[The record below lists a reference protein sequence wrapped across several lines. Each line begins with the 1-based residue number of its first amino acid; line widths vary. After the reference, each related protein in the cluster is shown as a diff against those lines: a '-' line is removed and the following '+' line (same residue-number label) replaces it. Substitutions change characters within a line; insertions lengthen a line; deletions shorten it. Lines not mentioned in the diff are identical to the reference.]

1 MTTFISDDII
11 SEAVEQI
18 INARELCGSE
28 KEAVI
33 DVANDHGITDK
44 ALRNKIWGIAKFR
57 ANAQWNKFKRQ
68 AGVNERYIL

>member
-28 KEAVI
+28 KDAVI
-33 DVANDHGITDK
+33 DVANDNGITDR
-44 ALRNKIWGIAKFR
+44 ATRNKLWRIAKFR
-57 ANAQWNKFKRQ
+57 ANAHGNKFKRH
-68 AGVNERYIL
+68 AGVNERYIF

>member
-11 SEAVEQI
+11 SEAVEAI
-18 INARELCGSE
+18 INARDFCGSE

-33 DVANDHGITDK
+33 DVANDHGIPDK

-68 AGVNERYIL
+68 AGVNEKYIF

>member
-11 SEAVEQI
+11 SEAVEAI
-18 INARELCGSE
+18 INARDFCGSE

-44 ALRNKIWGIAKFR
+44 ALRHKIWGIAKFR

-68 AGVNERYIL
+68 AGVNEKYIF

>member
-11 SEAVEQI
+11 SEALEAI
-18 INARELCGSE
+18 INARDFCGSE

-68 AGVNERYIL
+68 AGVNEKYIF

>member
-11 SEAVEQI
+11 SEAVEAI
-18 INARELCGSE
+18 INARDFCGAE

-57 ANAQWNKFKRQ
+57 ANAEWNKFKRQ
-68 AGVNERYIL
+68 AGVNEKYIF

>member
-18 INARELCGSE
+18 INARDFCGSE

-57 ANAQWNKFKRQ
+57 ANAEWNKFKRQ
-68 AGVNERYIL
+68 AGVNEKYIF

>member
-28 KEAVI
+28 KDAVI
-33 DVANDHGITDK
+33 DVANDNGITDR
-44 ALRNKIWGIAKFR
+44 ATRNKLWRIAKFR

-68 AGVNERYIL
+68 AGVNVRYIF

>member
-1 MTTFISDDII
+1 MPTFISDDII

-28 KEAVI
+28 KDAVI
-33 DVANDHGITDK
+33 DVANDNGITDR
-44 ALRNKIWGIAKFR
+44 ATRNKLWRIAKFR

-68 AGVNERYIL
+68 AGVNERYIF

>member
-11 SEAVEQI
+11 SEAVEAI
-18 INARELCGSE
+18 INARDFCGSE

-57 ANAQWNKFKRQ
+57 ANAEWNKFKRQ
-68 AGVNERYIL
+68 AGVNEKYIF

>member
-11 SEAVEQI
+11 SEAGEQI

-28 KEAVI
+28 KDAVI
-33 DVANDHGITDK
+33 DVANDNGITDR
-44 ALRNKIWGIAKFR
+44 ATRNKLWRIAKFR

-68 AGVNERYIL
+68 AGVNEKYIF

>member
-1 MTTFISDDII
+1 MTIFISDDII
-11 SEAVEQI
+11 SEAVEAI
-18 INARELCGSE
+18 INARDFCGSE

-68 AGVNERYIL
+68 AGVNEKYIF

>member
-28 KEAVI
+28 KDAVI
-33 DVANDHGITDK
+33 DVANDNGITDR
-44 ALRNKIWGIAKFR
+44 ATRNKLWRIAKFR

-68 AGVNERYIL
+68 AGVNEKYIF